1 MIKPELLLKIKALQ
15 EWAMERG
22 VKMKPSRHHSS
33 LHQIIRTKEQADRF
47 MKLLQMAQDELNE
60 KRN

>member
-1 MIKPELLLKIKALQ
+1 MESEVELKLEALYKQ
-15 EWAMERG
+15 ARESG
-22 VKMKPSRHHSS
+22 TKMKPSRRHTSS

-47 MKLLQMAQDELNE
+47 MKLLQMAQDELNK